1 MTKSERTRKNIIE
14 KSATLFNQKGYSGTS
29 LQDIM
34 DAASISKGGLYGHFK
49 GGKEEIAVAAF
60 DYAVECVYS
69 KVGKRTHVIKNTV
82 DKLKSV
88 LYFYRENIFTPPVEG
103 GCPIQN
109 TSVEADDNQ
118 PVLKRQ
124 VIKAIQDWHAR
135 VVHTLRKGKERQE
148 IREDVKEEDFA
159 TRFIGVIEGGIMLAR
174 ILEDEAHFDVMTRPL
189 LEELDAIRLL
199 NPSVKN

>member
-1 MTKSERTRKNIIE
+1 MTKSERTRRNIIE

-34 DAASISKGGLYGHFK
+34 DAANISKGGLYGHFK

-60 DYAVECVYS
+60 DYAVESVYQ
-69 KVGKRTHVIKNTV
+69 KVGRRTHVIDNTV
-82 DKLKSV
+82 DKLKGV

-118 PVLKRQ
+118 PVLKKQ
-124 VIKAIQDWHAR
+124 VVRAIEDWHAR
-135 VVHTLRKGKERQE
+135 VVHTLRKGKERRE
-148 IREDVKEEDFA
+148 IRENVQEEEFA
-159 TRFIGVIEGGIMLAR
+159 TRFIGVIEGGIMLSR
-174 ILEDEAHFDVMTRPL
+174 IMGDESHFDVMTRPL
-189 LEELDAIRLL
+189 LAELDNIRQ
-199 NPSVKN
+199 SE